1 MTKDQLHAHLEA
13 LAEIADL
20 AQRDPQEAL
29 DRSLASK
36 PQPGARELH
45 VAVVLYCQFLR
56 SCSPLLRAST
66 PKAEAPFRSPRSPRG
81 EARLLLLR
89 DEQHPPLR

>member
-1 MTKDQLHAHLEA
+1 MSAQFEAHLRE

-45 VAVVLYCQFLR
+45 VAVVLYCQGLAR
-56 SCSPLLRAST
+56 MRRES
-66 PKAEAPFRSPRSPRG
+66 EAGGIPWLNLSEG
-81 EARLLLLR
+81 GAA
-89 DEQHPPLR
+89 

>member
-1 MTKDQLHAHLEA
+1 MSAQFEAHLRE

-29 DRSLASK
+29 DRVLASK

-45 VAVVLYCQFLR
+45 VAVVLYCHFQLR
-56 SCSPLLRAST
+56 MWQEIE
-66 PKAEAPFRSPRSPRG
+66 EAGGFWSDFSEG
-81 EARLLLLR
+81 GAA
-89 DEQHPPLR
+89 

>member
-45 VAVVLYCQFLR
+45 VAVVLYCHFQLR
-56 SCSPLLRAST
+56 MWQKLE
-66 PKAEAPFRSPRSPRG
+66 EAGGFWNDFSEG
-81 EARLLLLR
+81 GAA
-89 DEQHPPLR
+89 